1 MIEIN
6 MFYPALF
13 LLFAFIMFFQKNQ
26 KEQIIENNQKI
37 HRLNQKLGE
46 VSDVQN
52 KILHILKN
60 TDIMQSMTL
69 DEIKKSNG

>member
-1 MIEIN
+1 